1 VQRTTG
7 VGSALRRARHERG
20 VTIDEACRDTRIRP
34 EFIRALEAE
43 DFHRLLGDVYV
54 RGALRSYS
62 TYLGL
67 PAESVI
73 SAYERIAGDEPPAPA
88 PPPATEP
95 VIGALRRRDNHRLLV
110 MVVATVLVFA
120 AAFGVLSTRES
131 APLPATLADTAVESR
146 VRPIEAALTALQE
159 VEATVVVD
167 GAEPQTFTLSDGES
181 RAVTAAESLRISL
194 ARGGVTNVVVA
205 GKDLGYPGHTDRPWT
220 RSFSYET
227 SSPTTP
233 PAG

>member
-1 VQRTTG
+1 MQRTTG

-20 VTIDEACRDTRIRP
+20 VTIDEACRDTRIRR

-43 DFHRLLGDVYV
+43 DFDRLLGDVYV

-73 SAYERIAGDEPPAPA
+73 SAYERIAGDERPPP
-88 PPPATEP
+88 PPPASEP

-131 APLPATLADTAVESR
+131 APPPATLADTAVESR
-146 VRPIEAALTALQE
+146 VRPIEAALTALQDVE
-159 VEATVVVD
+159 VTVVVD
-167 GAEPQTFTLSDGES
+167 GVEQRPFTLSDGES

-227 SSPTTP
+227 SSSSSPS
-233 PAG
+233 AG

>member
-1 VQRTTG
+1 MQRTTG

-20 VTIDEACRDTRIRP
+20 VTIDEACRDTRIRR

-43 DFHRLLGDVYV
+43 DFDRLLGDVYV

-73 SAYERIAGDEPPAPA
+73 SAYERIAGDERPPP
-88 PPPATEP
+88 PPPASEP

-131 APLPATLADTAVESR
+131 APPPATLADTEVESR

-159 VEATVVVD
+159 VEVTVVVD
-167 GAEPQTFTLSDGES
+167 GVEQRPFTLSDGES

-227 SSPTTP
+227 SSSSSPS
-233 PAG
+233 AG

>member
-20 VTIDEACRDTRIRP
+20 VTIDEACRDTRIRR

-43 DFHRLLGDVYV
+43 DFDRLLGDVYV

-73 SAYERIAGDEPPAPA
+73 SAYERIAGDERPPP
-88 PPPATEP
+88 PPPASEP

-131 APLPATLADTAVESR
+131 APPPATLADTAVESR

-159 VEATVVVD
+159 VEVTVVVD
-167 GAEPQTFTLSDGES
+167 GVEQRPFTLSDGES

-205 GKDLGYPGHTDRPWT
+205 GKDLGYPGQTDRPWT

-227 SSPTTP
+227 SSSSTP
-233 PAG
+233 SAG

>member
-20 VTIDEACRDTRIRP
+20 VTIDEACRDTRIRR

-43 DFHRLLGDVYV
+43 DFDRLLGDVYV

-73 SAYERIAGDEPPAPA
+73 SAYERIAGDEPPPS

-131 APLPATLADTAVESR
+131 APPPATLADTEVESR

-159 VEATVVVD
+159 VEVTVVVD
-167 GAEPQTFTLSDGES
+167 GVEQRPFTLSDGES

-227 SSPTTP
+227 SSSSTP
-233 PAG
+233 SAG

>member
-1 VQRTTG
+1 MQRTTG

-20 VTIDEACRDTRIRP
+20 VTIDEACRDTRIRR

-43 DFHRLLGDVYV
+43 DFDRLLGDVYV

-73 SAYERIAGDEPPAPA
+73 SAYERIAGDERPPP
-88 PPPATEP
+88 PPPASEP

-131 APLPATLADTAVESR
+131 APPPATLADTAVESR

-159 VEATVVVD
+159 VEVTVVVD
-167 GAEPQTFTLSDGES
+167 GAEPQTFTLGDGES

-227 SSPTTP
+227 SSSSSPS
-233 PAG
+233 AG

>member
-1 VQRTTG
+1 MQRTTG

-20 VTIDEACRDTRIRP
+20 VTIDEACRDTRIRR

-43 DFHRLLGDVYV
+43 DFDRLLGDVYV

-73 SAYERIAGDEPPAPA
+73 SAYERIAGDEPPPS

-131 APLPATLADTAVESR
+131 APPPATLADTEVESR

-159 VEATVVVD
+159 VEVTVVVD
-167 GAEPQTFTLSDGES
+167 GVEQRPFTLSDGES

-227 SSPTTP
+227 SSSSSPS
-233 PAG
+233 AG

>member
-1 VQRTTG
+1 MQRTTG

-20 VTIDEACRDTRIRP
+20 VTIDEACRDTRIRR

-43 DFHRLLGDVYV
+43 DFDRLLGDVYV

-73 SAYERIAGDEPPAPA
+73 SAYERIAGDERPPP
-88 PPPATEP
+88 PPPASEP

-131 APLPATLADTAVESR
+131 APPTATFADTAVESR

-159 VEATVVVD
+159 VEVTVVVD
-167 GAEPQTFTLSDGES
+167 GVEQRPFTLSDGES

-227 SSPTTP
+227 SSSSTP
-233 PAG
+233 SAG

>member
-1 VQRTTG
+1 MQRTTG
-7 VGSALRRARHERG
+7 VGSDLRRARHERG
-20 VTIDEACRDTRIRP
+20 VTIDEACRDTRIRR

-43 DFHRLLGDVYV
+43 DFDRLLGDVYV

-67 PAESVI
+67 PAEGVI
-73 SAYERIAGDEPPAPA
+73 SAYERIAGDERPPP
-88 PPPATEP
+88 PPPASEP

-131 APLPATLADTAVESR
+131 APPPATLADTAVESR
-146 VRPIEAALTALQE
+146 VRPIEVALTALQE
-159 VEATVVVD
+159 VEVTVVVD
-167 GAEPQTFTLSDGES
+167 GVEQRPFTLSDGES

-227 SSPTTP
+227 SSSSSPS
-233 PAG
+233 AG

>member
-1 VQRTTG
+1 MQRTTG

-20 VTIDEACRDTRIRP
+20 VTIDEACRDTRIRR

-43 DFHRLLGDVYV
+43 DFDRLLGDVYV

-73 SAYERIAGDEPPAPA
+73 SAYERIAGDERPPP
-88 PPPATEP
+88 PPPASEP

-131 APLPATLADTAVESR
+131 APPTATFADTAVESR

-159 VEATVVVD
+159 VEVTVVVD
-167 GAEPQTFTLSDGES
+167 GVEQRPFTLSDGES

-227 SSPTTP
+227 SSSSSPS
-233 PAG
+233 AG

>member
-20 VTIDEACRDTRIRP
+20 VTIDEACRDTRIRR

-43 DFHRLLGDVYV
+43 DFDRLLGDVYV

-73 SAYERIAGDEPPAPA
+73 SAYERIAGDERPPP
-88 PPPATEP
+88 PPPASEP

-131 APLPATLADTAVESR
+131 APPPATLADTAVESR

-159 VEATVVVD
+159 VEVTVVVD
-167 GAEPQTFTLSDGES
+167 GVEQRPFTLSDGES

-227 SSPTTP
+227 SSSSSPS
-233 PAG
+233 AG

>member
-1 VQRTTG
+1 MQRTTG

-20 VTIDEACRDTRIRP
+20 VTIDEACRDTRIRR

-43 DFHRLLGDVYV
+43 DFDRLLGDVYV

-73 SAYERIAGDEPPAPA
+73 SAYERIAGDERPPP
-88 PPPATEP
+88 PPPASEP

-131 APLPATLADTAVESR
+131 APPPATLADTAVESR

-167 GAEPQTFTLSDGES
+167 GAEPQTFTLGDGES

-227 SSPTTP
+227 SSSSSPS
-233 PAG
+233 AG

>member
-20 VTIDEACRDTRIRP
+20 VTIDEACRDTRIRR

-43 DFHRLLGDVYV
+43 DFDRLLGDVYV

-73 SAYERIAGDEPPAPA
+73 SAYERIAGDERPPP
-88 PPPATEP
+88 PPPASEP

-131 APLPATLADTAVESR
+131 APPPATLADTAVESR

-167 GAEPQTFTLSDGES
+167 GAEPQTFTLGDGES

-227 SSPTTP
+227 SSSSTP
-233 PAG
+233 SAG

>member
-1 VQRTTG
+1 MQRTTG

-20 VTIDEACRDTRIRP
+20 VTIDEACRDTRIRR

-43 DFHRLLGDVYV
+43 DFDRLLGDVYV

-73 SAYERIAGDEPPAPA
+73 SAYERIAGDERPPP
-88 PPPATEP
+88 PPPASEP

-131 APLPATLADTAVESR
+131 APPPATLADTAVESR

-159 VEATVVVD
+159 VEVTVVVD
-167 GAEPQTFTLSDGES
+167 GVEQRPFTLSDGES

-227 SSPTTP
+227 SSSSTP
-233 PAG
+233 SAG

>member
-1 VQRTTG
+1 MQRTTG

-20 VTIDEACRDTRIRP
+20 VTIDEACRDTRIRR

-43 DFHRLLGDVYV
+43 DFDRLLGDVYV

-73 SAYERIAGDEPPAPA
+73 SAYERIAGDERPPP
-88 PPPATEP
+88 PPPASEP

-131 APLPATLADTAVESR
+131 APPPATLADTAVESR

-159 VEATVVVD
+159 VEVTVVVD
-167 GAEPQTFTLSDGES
+167 GVEQRPFTLSDGES

-227 SSPTTP
+227 SSSSSPS
-233 PAG
+233 AG

>member
-1 VQRTTG
+1 MQRTTG

-20 VTIDEACRDTRIRP
+20 VTIDEACRDTRIRR

-43 DFHRLLGDVYV
+43 DFDRLLGDVYV

-73 SAYERIAGDEPPAPA
+73 SAYERIAGDERPPP
-88 PPPATEP
+88 PPPASEP

-131 APLPATLADTAVESR
+131 APPPATLADTAVESR

-159 VEATVVVD
+159 VEVTVVVD
-167 GAEPQTFTLSDGES
+167 GVEQRPFTLSDGES
-181 RAVTAAESLRISL
+181 RAVTAAESLRILL

-227 SSPTTP
+227 SSSSTP
-233 PAG
+233 SAG